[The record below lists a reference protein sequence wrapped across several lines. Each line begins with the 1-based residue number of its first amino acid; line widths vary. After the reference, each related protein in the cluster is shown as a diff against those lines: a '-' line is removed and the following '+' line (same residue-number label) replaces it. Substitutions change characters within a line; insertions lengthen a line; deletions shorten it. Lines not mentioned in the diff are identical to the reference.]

1 MSDTIN
7 LRALAPAKLNLF
19 LHVTGRRQDGY
30 HELQTVFQL
39 LNWGDDLEFERT
51 EDGTITLSCD
61 QPGLDTPDNLILKA
75 AQCLQAPGL
84 GVRIRLTKRIPM
96 GGGLGGGSSDAA
108 TTLLALNQLWQLGLS
123 VDQLADKALALG
135 ADVPV
140 FVRGRSAWGEGIG
153 EHLQP
158 VSLPP
163 RWYVII
169 CPDCHVSTA
178 EIFADPELTRN
189 THPITMSAFFAGGGR
204 NDLQPVVVSRYPA
217 VAEALESLAVYAPSM
232 MTGSGSCVFAAFDDE
247 REALQAA
254 EGIPLRSIVAR
265 GINVRPDIQNPR

>member
-1 MSDTIN
+1 MSETAT

-19 LHVTGRRQDGY
+19 LHVTGRRADGY

-39 LNWGDDLEFERT
+39 LNWGDELEFERS
-51 EDGTITLSCD
+51 EDGEISLSCD

-75 AQCLQAPGL
+75 ADSLRAPGL
-84 GVRIRLTKRIPM
+84 GARIHLTKRIPM

-108 TTLLALNQLWQLGLS
+108 TTLLALNALWQLDLS
-123 VDQLADKALALG
+123 VDQLATKALALG

-140 FVRGRSAWGEGIG
+140 FVRGRSAWGEGVG
-153 EHLQP
+153 EDLKP

-163 RWYVII
+163 RWYAII
-169 CPDCHVSTA
+169 CPNCHVSTA
-178 EIFADPELTRN
+178 EIFAAAELTRN

-217 VAEALESLAVYAPSM
+217 VAEALESLALYAPSM
-232 MTGSGSCVFAAFDDE
+232 MSGSGSCVFAAFDE
-247 REALQAA
+247 ESEAHEAVR
-254 EGIPLRSIVAR
+254 GNPFRGIVAQ
-265 GINVRPDIQNPR
+265 GIDIRPDLHNPR